1 MYVRDE
7 SDAGLLHGVDWSGR
21 VSGRLR
27 LSGSVDT
34 AAIRPSPDGSRI
46 AVGDVV
52 FGSSGTRI
60 GTVGVPTAK
69 SQAIWADDSQ
79 HLCGLLDPSGNVV
92 DGTREVL
99 EYLTPG
105 APPRPVTNVGAIG
118 GQQGSSLVAC
128 SAVSDQVIVEHAV
141 IDHLDEV
148 LVIRLSTG
156 EVLATHQY
164 GQPPSCAPSTP
175 LCGAAVEVNSLAAS
189 PDGHLVAENY
199 LDGHSVLRDLASW
212 RVLGRLPT
220 MITRFSWDGSRVMT
234 VAGTAGQPSG
244 TVRDWATGRTLLG
257 PVVASSFLA
266 RPGQSDVMVPG
277 LGGTLA
283 LVRRDGTVQRLNGP
297 VGTLLE

>member
-1 MYVRDE
+1 M
-7 SDAGLLHGVDWSGR
+7 
-21 VSGRLR
+21 
-27 LSGSVDT
+27 
-34 AAIRPSPDGSRI
+34 AI
-46 AVGDVV
+46 GDVV
-52 FGSSGTRI
+52 FGSSGSRI
-60 GTVGVPTAK
+60 GTVGIPTVK
-69 SQAIWADDSQ
+69 SQAMWADDSR
-79 HLCGLLDPSGNVV
+79 HLCGLLDPSGSVV
-92 DGTREVL
+92 AGTREVL

-105 APPRPVTNVGAIG
+105 APPRPVTNVGAVG

-128 SAVSDQVIVEHAV
+128 SAASDRAIVEHAV

-175 LCGAAVEVNSLAAS
+175 VCGAAVEVNSLAAS

-199 LDGHSVLRDLASW
+199 LDGHSVLRDLAGW
-212 RVLGRLPT
+212 RSPGPPPHHGHTVLVGREPRHDRGGNCRPAFGNGART
-220 MITRFSWDGSRVMT
+220 G
-234 VAGTAGQPSG
+234 
-244 TVRDWATGRTLLG
+244 DWATLLG
-257 PVVASSFLA
+257 PVLASSFVA

-297 VGTLLE
+297 IGTLLGQ